1 MDREF
6 DTMEEIVT
14 GTEPLKPLKKK
25 SKKNKRWTWKTI
37 VEQRQLI
44 FMSVPLLAYI
54 VTFAYVPIWG
64 WTMAFQDY
72 KPARSFSQQKWV
84 GFKHFEFLF
93 SDDNFLRVL
102 RNTLGMSLINLV
114 LGFTTAIILALL
126 LNEIRKV
133 FWKRTVQTIS
143 YLPHFLSWIIVT
155 GIAATSL
162 ASDGIINDVLMR
174 LHLIDSPILWLS
186 EGKYFWGIVGGTTV
200 WKEVGWNTII
210 YLAAMASIDPA
221 LYEAAD
227 IDGANRYQKMWN
239 ITLPSIKP
247 TIVILLIMQ
256 VGHILEAGFELQYL
270 LGNGLV
276 VDWSETID
284 IFVLKYGIAMGNYS
298 LATAG
303 GIFKTVV
310 SITMLLLANWT
321 SKRLGEERLL

>member
-1 MDREF
+1 MDREI
-6 DTMEEIVT
+6 DIMEEIVT
-14 GTEPLKPLKKK
+14 DTKTLKPPKKV
-25 SKKNKRWTWKTI
+25 SAKRWNWKTI
-37 VEQRQLI
+37 KEQRQLI
-44 FMSVPLLAYI
+44 YMSVPLLTYI
-54 VTFAYVPIWG
+54 IVFAYVPIWG

-72 KPARSFSQQKWV
+72 KPARSFGQQTWV

-93 SDDNFLRVL
+93 TDDNFMRVL
-102 RNTLGMSLINLV
+102 RNTLAMSVINLI
-114 LGFTTAIILALL
+114 LGFATAIILALL
-126 LNEIRKV
+126 LNEIKKI

-155 GIAATSL
+155 GIVATSL
-162 ASDGIINDVLMR
+162 ASDGIINDILMK
-174 LHLIDSPILWLS
+174 LHLIDQPILWLS
-186 EGKYFWGIVGGTTV
+186 EGKYFWGVVGASHV

-210 YLAAMASIDPA
+210 YLAAMSSIDPA

-247 TIVILLIMQ
+247 TIVILLIMSI
-256 VGHILEAGFELQYL
+256 GHILEAGFEVQYL

-276 VDWSETID
+276 MDWSETID
-284 IFVLKYGIAMGNYS
+284 IFVLKYGIAQGNYS

-321 SKRLGEERLL
+321 AKRLGEERLL

>member
-1 MDREF
+1 
-6 DTMEEIVT
+6 
-14 GTEPLKPLKKK
+14 
-25 SKKNKRWTWKTI
+25 
-37 VEQRQLI
+37 
-44 FMSVPLLAYI
+44 
-54 VTFAYVPIWG
+54 
-64 WTMAFQDY
+64 
-72 KPARSFSQQKWV
+72 
-84 GFKHFEFLF
+84 
-93 SDDNFLRVL
+93 
-102 RNTLGMSLINLV
+102 
-114 LGFTTAIILALL
+114 
-126 LNEIRKV
+126 
-133 FWKRTVQTIS
+133 
-143 YLPHFLSWIIVT
+143 
-155 GIAATSL
+155 
-162 ASDGIINDVLMR
+162 MR

-221 LYEAAD
+221 LYEASD